1 MTQPRLVPQLVAAL
15 AAYATGLRD
24 VVRRPGVLRP
34 ANDGVVVRAVEGLE
48 ELLGPAREPSE
59 QPGGST
65 SARAR

>member
-1 MTQPRLVPQLVAAL
+1 MTQPRLVPQLVGAL

-34 ANDGVVVRAVEGLE
+34 ANAGVVVRAVEGLE
-48 ELLGPAREPSE
+48 DRLGPVREPSG
-59 QPGGST
+59 QPGGSV